1 MRSVHGSFL
10 LLFLLVTSVAC
21 VEYFDSTSLNRK
33 SFPDGFVFGTS
44 SSAYQYEG
52 AANKGG
58 RGPSIWDTFV
68 QNYPDKIKDHSSGV
82 VAVDFYNRYKEDV
95 AIMKE
100 MGFDAYRFSISWSR
114 LLPRGKLSGGLN
126 PEGITYYNS
135 LINELLSNGLQPFVT
150 LFHWDVPQAL
160 EDEYGGFMNPQIVN
174 DFQDYAELCYRLFGG
189 RVKNW
194 ITLNEPLTFA
204 SIGYSSGAHAPGRCS
219 KWFSPNCSG
228 GDSATEPYIVGH
240 NSLLAHAAAVKVYR
254 TKYQMSQKGQIGI
267 ALNSI
272 WAIPLTESNAD
283 RNAASRVLS
292 FLYDWFLE
300 PLNSG
305 FYPSEM
311 VTYVQ
316 ERMLRFTKEQSLTV
330 KGSFDFLG
338 LNYYSANYAADAPCL
353 RENPSYL
360 TDFCVQLSFERKG
373 IPIGPKAASDWLY
386 VYPEGIQEVLLYTK
400 KKLNKTV
407 IYITENGVDELNDGK
422 LSLEDNMRIDYYSRH
437 LSYVQSAIKKGVN
450 VRGYFAWSLLD
461 NFEWGDGYT
470 VRFGIVYVDYK
481 HNLKR
486 GQFKG
491 YSLLLYATNTV
502 MAIERSFLVLQLLAL
517 FVAIASGVKSLNPSS
532 FPPEFLWDAGS
543 AAYQYEGA
551 TNKDGRGPS
560 IWDTFTHNSPERIAD
575 RSNGDVA
582 VDFYHRYKEDVK
594 IMKEMNTDAFRFSI
608 SWSRLLPRGVNK
620 EGVKFYNNLINQLLS
635 NGLQPFVTIFQWDV
649 PQALEDEY
657 GGFLSPRIVDDFRDF
672 SEVCFKEFGDRVKH
686 WITINEPWTFS
697 ATSYDLGKN
706 APGRCSKWVNGACK
720 AGNTASEPYI
730 VGHHLL
736 LSHSASVKL

>member
-21 VEYFDSTSLNRK
+21 AEYFDSTSLNRK

-126 PEGITYYNS
+126 PAGITYYNS

-174 DFQDYAELCYRLFGG
+174 DFQDYAELCYRLFGD
-189 RVKNW
+189 RVKHW

-316 ERMLRFTKEQSLTV
+316 ERMLRFTKEQSLMV

-338 LNYYSANYAADAPCL
+338 LNYYSANYAAHAPCL

-437 LSYVQSAIKKGVN
+437 LSNVQSAIKKGVN

-486 GQFKG
+486 YPKKSAMWFKK
-491 YSLLLYATNTV
+491 LLRRQ
-502 MAIERSFLVLQLLAL
+502 I
-517 FVAIASGVKSLNPSS
+517 
-532 FPPEFLWDAGS
+532 
-543 AAYQYEGA
+543 
-551 TNKDGRGPS
+551 
-560 IWDTFTHNSPERIAD
+560 
-575 RSNGDVA
+575 
-582 VDFYHRYKEDVK
+582 
-594 IMKEMNTDAFRFSI
+594 
-608 SWSRLLPRGVNK
+608 
-620 EGVKFYNNLINQLLS
+620 
-635 NGLQPFVTIFQWDV
+635 
-649 PQALEDEY
+649 
-657 GGFLSPRIVDDFRDF
+657 
-672 SEVCFKEFGDRVKH
+672 
-686 WITINEPWTFS
+686 
-697 ATSYDLGKN
+697 
-706 APGRCSKWVNGACK
+706 
-720 AGNTASEPYI
+720 
-730 VGHHLL
+730 
-736 LSHSASVKL
+736 